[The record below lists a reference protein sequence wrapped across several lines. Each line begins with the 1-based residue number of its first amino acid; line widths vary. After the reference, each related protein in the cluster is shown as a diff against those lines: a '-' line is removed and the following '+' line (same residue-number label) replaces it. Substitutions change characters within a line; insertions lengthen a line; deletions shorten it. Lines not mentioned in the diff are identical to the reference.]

1 MVEYHVRSPVYVRHD
16 RDDELRFLLQ
26 HADPRVQIGGRVV
39 RDLRVKAHRMAYH
52 RRRQFGDKLLLGVLG
67 VSEPAH
73 AVTVEPLRCHGGVGH
88 LMQHGGIEF
97 HAATVDFVGSASDV
111 ELRLHGQHHDVLPRR
126 VIRPVHALVGLYRAD
141 PALRLNHSVE
151 CSVGVHAFRV
161 AEFGQSEPVHELPH
175 PFGLHLGQVG
185 LRHVVHGKRL
195 DKRDDLHAFLLLFAH
210 GAVFLRAD
218 LPAVLVLH
226 EHVPIDD
233 GEGLLAFEHVGFQV
247 VRLLEGEEHGQVVA
261 VGRRVELQE
270 EGVGAG
276 IVASAHV
283 LGQTRISRRSA
294 YPALLPVG
302 RLHLLHAPDHHLGE
316 AVYGRLAGVGRCRVS
331 SRCHSPRR
339 RLAGVPS
346 A

>member
-1 MVEYHVRSPVYVRHD
+1 
-16 RDDELRFLLQ
+16 
-26 HADPRVQIGGRVV
+26 
-39 RDLRVKAHRMAYH
+39 MAYH
-52 RRRQFGDKLLLGVLG
+52 RRRQFGDKLLLGVLR
-67 VSEPAH
+67 VAESAH
-73 AVTVEPLRCHGGVGH
+73 AVAVEPFRRHSRVRH
-88 LMQHGGIEF
+88 LMQHGRIVF
-97 HAATVDFVGSASDV
+97 HTATVCFFRRAARV
-111 ELRLHGQHHDVLPRR
+111 ELCFHGNHHDVVRGG
-126 VIRPVHALVGLYRAD
+126 IIGPVHTLVRLYRTD
-141 PALRLNHSVE
+141 PALRFDHPVKRG
-151 CSVGVHAFRV
+151 VGVHAFRV
-161 AEFGQSEPVHELPH
+161 AEFGQPEPIHELLH

-195 DKRDDLHAFLLLFAH
+195 YKRDDLHAFLLLFAH

-283 LGQTRISRRSA
+283 LGQSGVPRRTA
-294 YPALLPVG
+294 NPAFLPVG
-302 RLHLLHAPDHHLGE
+302 RLHLLHAPNHHFGE
-316 AVYGRLAGVGRCRVS
+316 TVYGRLSGTG
-331 SRCHSPRR
+331 
-339 RLAGVPS
+339 G
-346 A
+346 